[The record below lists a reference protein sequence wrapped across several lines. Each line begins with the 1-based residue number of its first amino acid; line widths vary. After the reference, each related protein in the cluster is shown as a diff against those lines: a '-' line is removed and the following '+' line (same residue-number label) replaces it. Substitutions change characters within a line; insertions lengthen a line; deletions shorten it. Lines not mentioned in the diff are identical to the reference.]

1 MGLHTDYLG
10 SLRIQPPLSP
20 AEVDFL
26 KGFHRTR
33 HCGDRAGLDVVTHPA
48 DNDPAGDVAS
58 SNEVA
63 VGMPELW
70 CPWTCCDEGCCPGC
84 SWGSVARRPSC
95 SPSR

>member
-33 HCGDRAGLDVVTHPA
+33 HCGEPPIFG
-48 DNDPAGDVAS
+48 
-58 SNEVA
+58 
-63 VGMPELW
+63 
-70 CPWTCCDEGCCPGC
+70 
-84 SWGSVARRPSC
+84 
-95 SPSR
+95 